1 MAANFDNTYE
11 YKYDGK
17 VSTEKLKFQ
26 SLGKKVT
33 YKFKHG
39 GRTFSGTMNLDL
51 SRFQKSYTRAQYLL
65 DSMVM
70 DSMVSYMPMQT
81 GTFINVTRGM
91 SQSIAG
97 SGKVVA
103 AAPPMGRFLYEGK
116 VMVGEKSRSAFAKP
130 AERKVVIEKPLDYS
144 RHAHP
149 NVTDHW
155 FDTAKRNHGAAW
167 VKKAKSTAGGG

>member
-1 MAANFDNTYE
+1 MTNNFKIVDYNFP
-11 YKYDGK
+11 YKDKGI
-17 VSTEKLKFQ
+17 SGSLKIN
-26 SLGKKVT
+26 LG
-33 YKFKHG
+33 
-39 GRTFSGTMNLDL
+39 
-51 SRFQKSYTRAQYLL
+51 RFNNQYSKAQYIL

-70 DSMVSYMPMQT
+70 DSMVPYMPMQT

-91 SQSIAG
+91 SQAIAG

-149 NVTDHW
+149 KVTDHW
-155 FDTAKRNHGAAW
+155 FDTAKRYHGAAW

>member
-1 MAANFDNTYE
+1 MKID
-11 YKYDGK
+11 
-17 VSTEKLKFQ
+17 LKR
-26 SLGKKVT
+26 
-33 YKFKHG
+33 FKG
-39 GRTFSGTMNLDL
+39 QYS
-51 SRFQKSYTRAQYLL
+51 KAQYLL

-70 DSMVSYMPMQT
+70 DSMVPFMPMQT

-116 VMVGEKSRSAFAKP
+116 VMVGERTGSAFAEK
-130 AERKVVIEKPLDYS
+130 AERKVVIEKPLQYS

-149 NVTDHW
+149 SVTDHW
-155 FDTAKRNHGAAW
+155 FDAA
-167 VKKAKSTAGGG
+167 KKAHGKKWVEKTKKLAGGG